1 MSELINNREHQIRV
15 LKDVITKLHRGAEP
29 DSVKAELRQLVH
41 SVDGSEIAAM
51 EQQLM
56 AEGMAVEEIQS
67 MCDLHSQVLG
77 ELVVGAEGPPVSAG
91 HPIDTFRRENAALL
105 EVTAR
110 MRRELAGLDDRPDGV
125 ESSRLLFALRSAAG
139 ELQDVDKH
147 YQRKENL
154 LFPMLERHGVTG
166 PSKVMWGKDDEV
178 RELLRDLDQAL
189 ATDDMDGTTLALV
202 AGTVAEAALAAVEEM
217 IRKEERVLLP
227 MSSDTLTEEEWGAIW
242 AQSPEYGWC
251 LVEPRQ
257 GYAPP
262 ASVADRLAA
271 EVPQDG
277 AVTFATGRLSAEQV
291 KGLLSS
297 LPVDVTFVDADDRVR
312 YFSHGPN
319 RIFARSKAV
328 LGRKVQHC
336 HPPKSVHLVEQIL
349 SDFRDGRQSVAE
361 FWIQLHGKLVHIR
374 YFAVRDDDGAYLGTL
389 EVTQDLTPLRALEGE
404 RRILQYERAKPEVKV

>member
-15 LKDVITKLHRGAEP
+15 LRDVITKLHRGADP
-29 DSVKAELRQLVH
+29 DSVRDELRALVH

-51 EQQLM
+51 EEQLM
-56 AEGMAVEEIQS
+56 ADGMSVEEVQS

-77 ELVVGAEGPPVSAG
+77 EVVTIGRRSRVSPG
-91 HPIDTFRRENAALL
+91 HPIDTFQRENAALS

-110 MRRELAGLDDRPDGV
+110 IRRDLASLAAHPADADK
-125 ESSRLLFALRSAAG
+125 SQLSLRAAAG

-189 ATDDMDGTTLALV
+189 ATEGTDGSPVSIAK
-202 AGTVAEAALAAVEEM
+202 ATVAEAAVAAVEEM
-217 IRKEERVLLP
+217 IRKEERVLFP
-227 MSSDTLTEEEWGAIW
+227 MAQDALTDEEWGEIW

-251 LVEPRQ
+251 LVEPNQ
-257 GYAPP
+257 GYEPP

-271 EVPQDG
+271 EVPRDG
-277 AVTFATGRLSAEQV
+277 AVTLPTGRLSAEQLQ
-291 KGLLSS
+291 GLLSS
-297 LPVDVTFVDADDRVR
+297 LPLDLTFVDADDRVR
-312 YFSHGPN
+312 YFSHGPE

-349 SDFRDGRQSVAE
+349 RDFREGRQNVAE
-361 FWIQLHGKLVHIR
+361 FWIQLHGQFVHIR
-374 YFAVRDDDGAYLGTL
+374 YFAVRDERGAYLGTL
-389 EVTQDLTPLRALEGE
+389 EVTQDLSPLRALEGE
-404 RRILQYERAKPEVKV
+404 RRILQYETPKPGDEA